1 MIYDFSLRTVGLLAG
16 FGLLASHIFALV
28 AAERL
33 KPWLQAFPRSR
44 GAGIALCTI
53 AALWALWLAAT
64 MDLGEFTP
72 NRTLICGVV
81 IAGAVMVPLFAEEF
95 LSVRALGILALL
107 AAEPL
112 LGAAFLR
119 PEQTRLFLV
128 VLAYGWA
135 TAGLIFVG
143 APYLLRDAI
152 GWILAAPGRY
162 RLVAW
167 AGVGYGL
174 LLIVLSLLFF
184 GGDSPQNPLP

>member
-16 FGLLASHIFALV
+16 FGLLASHVFALV
-28 AAERL
+28 AADRVR
-33 KPWLQAFPRSR
+33 PWLQAFPRSR
-44 GAGIALCTI
+44 GAGIVLCTI

-72 NRTLICGVV
+72 NRTLICGVI

-135 TAGLIFVG
+135 TAGLVFVG
-143 APYLLRDAI
+143 APYLLRDAL
-152 GWILAAPGRY
+152 GWILAGPGRY

>member
-16 FGLLASHIFALV
+16 FALLASHIFALV
-28 AAERL
+28 AADRL

-44 GAGIALCTI
+44 SAGIVLCTI
-53 AALWALWLAAT
+53 AALWAFWLAAT

-119 PEQTRLFLV
+119 PEQTRLLLV
-128 VLAYGWA
+128 ILAYAWA
-135 TAGLIFVG
+135 IAGLVFVG
-143 APYLLRDAI
+143 APYLLRDAVN
-152 GWILAAPGRY
+152 WILAAPGRY

-174 LLIVLSLLFF
+174 LLIVVSLLFF
-184 GGDSPQNPLP
+184 GGNSPHTPLP

>member
-1 MIYDFSLRTVGLLAG
+1 MIYDFSLRSIGLVVGLGLIVMHAIALAVPEQTK
-16 FGLLASHIFALV
+16 AW
-28 AAERL
+28 L
-33 KPWLQAFPRSR
+33 KEFPRSR
-44 GAGIALCTI
+44 PLGVILCTL
-53 AALWALWLAAT
+53 AALWAFWLAAT
-64 MDLGEFTP
+64 MDLGEFSP

-81 IAGAVMVPLFAEEF
+81 IAGAIMVPLFADEF

-128 VLAYGWA
+128 VLAYAWA
-135 TAGLIFVG
+135 IGGLLCVG

-152 GWILAAPGRY
+152 GWVVSAPGRF
-162 RLVAW
+162 RLLAWSGVA
-167 AGVGYGL
+167 YGL

-184 GGDSPQNPLP
+184 GGGSPHNPLP

>member
-16 FGLLASHIFALV
+16 CGLLVSHVFALV
-28 AAERL
+28 AAEQV
-33 KPWLQAFPRSR
+33 KPWLQTFPRSR
-44 GAGIALCTI
+44 SMGIFLCTL
-53 AALWALWLAAT
+53 AAAWAFWLAAT

-81 IAGAVMVPLFAEEF
+81 LAGAVMVPLFADEF

-128 VLAYGWA
+128 VLAYAWA
-135 TAGLIFVG
+135 VAGLVLVG
-143 APYLLRDAI
+143 APYFLRDAI
-152 GWILAAPGRY
+152 NWILAGPGRY

-167 AGVGYGL
+167 AGVAYGL
-174 LLIVLSLLFF
+174 LLIGASLLFF
-184 GGDSPQNPLP
+184 GGDSPHNPLP